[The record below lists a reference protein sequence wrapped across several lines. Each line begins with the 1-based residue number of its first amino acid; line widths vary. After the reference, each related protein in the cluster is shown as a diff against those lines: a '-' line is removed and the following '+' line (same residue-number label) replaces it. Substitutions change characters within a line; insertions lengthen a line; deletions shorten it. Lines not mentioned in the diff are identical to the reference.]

1 MVSANSGQ
9 QFNIQISVKH
19 LINDLNTWA
28 AAASWTGRQSLHSYF
43 AVLTQ
48 LVRMCINKGEILSG
62 ETLLLL
68 NSKTGTWHKTEE
80 IIPWKE
86 KDYTLKQLLHKQLG
100 L

>member
-1 MVSANSGQ
+1 MIWTPEQ
-9 QFNIQISVKH
+9 QLLHELADNHFT
-19 LINDLNTWA
+19 LIL
-28 AAASWTGRQSLHSYF
+28 
-43 AVLTQ
+43 LTQ

-62 ETLLLL
+62 ETLLLF
-68 NSKTGTWHKTEE
+68 NNKTSTWHKTEE